1 MISLPNKTLVIASH
15 NVGKTR
21 EIAALLAPLGLNIL
35 SAADL
40 NIPEPEETEPT
51 FIGNAKLK
59 AEAVMKASGFAA
71 LADDSGLSIPALGGQ
86 PGVYSARWAG
96 PSRDFNVAMQKVEEA
111 LQLHTDHRA
120 YFTCTLALV
129 VPEEVTRTFEGQV
142 WGTLVFPPRGR
153 QGFGYDPIFQ
163 PEGYDQTFA
172 EMEPQLKHSIS
183 HRKRAFDQLM
193 GSCFA

>member
-15 NVGKTR
+15 NLGKIK
-21 EIAALLAPLGLNIL
+21 EIAALLAPLGLHIL

-40 NIPEPEETEPT
+40 NITEPEETEST

-59 AEAVMKASGFAA
+59 AEAVMKASGLAA

-111 LQLHTDHRA
+111 LQPHTDHRA
-120 YFTCTLALV
+120 YFICILALAL
-129 VPEEVTRTFEGQV
+129 PEGDIHTFEGQV
-142 WGTLVFPPRGR
+142 WGTLVFPPREG

-172 EMEPQLKHSIS
+172 EMEPQMKHSLS

-193 GSCFA
+193 EACFV